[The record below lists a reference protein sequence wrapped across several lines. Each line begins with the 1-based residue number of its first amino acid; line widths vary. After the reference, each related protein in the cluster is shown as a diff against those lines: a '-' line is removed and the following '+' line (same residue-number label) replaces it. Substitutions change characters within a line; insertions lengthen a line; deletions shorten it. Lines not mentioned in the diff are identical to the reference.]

1 MPIDI
6 IPTEFRAIEKIG
18 TKDNVRRTAKNLQHG
33 MPDATTA
40 SGDRRVVFSPKS
52 VRAAGNIFR
61 KKKGKKEGSGSK
73 NCYRYYKFV

>member
-1 MPIDI
+1 MPVDI
-6 IPTEFRAIEKIG
+6 IPNEFRAIEKIG

-61 KKKGKKEGSGSK
+61 KKKEGSGSK
-73 NCYRYYKFV
+73 N